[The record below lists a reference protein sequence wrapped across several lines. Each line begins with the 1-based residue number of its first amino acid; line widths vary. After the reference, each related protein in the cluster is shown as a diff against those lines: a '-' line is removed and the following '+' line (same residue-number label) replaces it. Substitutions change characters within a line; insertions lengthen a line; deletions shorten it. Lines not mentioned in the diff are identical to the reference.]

1 MSRKEEFKK
10 ELVNLLQQCVDEGL
24 TVYFHKELTEE
35 EKKNVVDTWY
45 HRMWFFVTD
54 GTTILYI
61 GKNDFYTWSCSFE
74 YVPTKDNG
82 SGCCLLDRDDYT
94 LTVDMI
100 KKFLSIKTIPQL
112 LYVNRNL
119 NKNTLRLYKNAD
131 EWFNNHLWSKDK
143 YEIIKK

>member
-1 MSRKEEFKK
+1 MNMKEEFKK
-10 ELVNLLQQCVDEGL
+10 ELANLLKQCVDEGL
-24 TVYFHKELTEE
+24 TVYFHKE
-35 EKKNVVDTWY
+35 EKESVVNTMY

-61 GKNDFYTWSCSFE
+61 GRNDFYSWSCNFE
-74 YVPTKDNG
+74 YVPTKNNG

-100 KKFLSIKTIPQL
+100 KKFLSIKSIHQL
-112 LYVNRNL
+112 LCVNRNL
-119 NKNTLRLYKNAD
+119 NVDTLRLYKNAD
-131 EWFNNHLWSKDK
+131 EWFNSRWDKDR